1 MPTVYKNA
9 QLQGTTSVTSYS
21 NLYNTTA
28 ATTAVVSTMAIVNT
42 ASTSAIYRVSIV
54 PASGSATAPSAANW
68 LVYDSAVAANDTIL
82 LTIGATLSNSQYIRV
97 SSSANTVTFTAFISE
112 IS

>member
-9 QLQGTTSVTSYS
+9 QLQGTAGVTTYG

-28 ATTAVVSTMAIVNT
+28 STTAVLSTIAVANT
-42 ASTSAIYRVSIV
+42 ASTAATYRVSIV
-54 PASGSATAPSAANW
+54 PASASASNPSASNW
-68 LVYDSAVAANDTIL
+68 LIYDATVPATDTVF
-82 LTIGATLSNSQYIRV
+82 LTVGATLGNSQFVRV
-97 SSSANTVTFTAFISE
+97 SSSANTVTFTGFVSE

>member
-9 QLQGTTSVTSYS
+9 QLQGTAGVTTYA

-28 ATTAVVSTMAIVNT
+28 STTAVLSTIAVTNT
-42 ASTSAIYRVSIV
+42 ASTSATYRISIV
-54 PASGSATAPSAANW
+54 PASASAAAPSASNW
-68 LVYDSAVAANDTIL
+68 LVYDASVAGNDTVS
-82 LTIGATLSNSQYIRV
+82 LTLGTTLGNSQFIRV
-97 SSSANTVTFTAFISE
+97 SSSANTVTFTGFVSE